1 MVNARD
7 KSFFSKSKLSFATIL
22 KLMYLWSRQTRVT
35 EAAAEVKISNRVAI
49 DWFNFFRDVCAENF
63 LAHPITIGGPGKVVE
78 IDESKFGKRKYN
90 RGRSVDGHWVFG
102 GIERGT
108 PNAFMT
114 VVPDRSKQT
123 LLPIIQQYIR
133 RGTTV
138 ISDEWR
144 AYLDIPTLG
153 YTNQTVNHS
162 ENFVD
167 PSTGAHIQ
175 SVEGH
180 WSCTKRMMHKQGV
193 MNTTSDLFPSYLLE
207 FLWRRRF
214 GESDLF
220 EKLLE
225 HIAEQNPL

>member
-1 MVNARD
+1 MHPAVEWSD
-7 KSFFSKSKLSFATIL
+7 VSFATIL
-22 KLMYLWSRQTRVT
+22 MLMYLWSRQTRVT

-49 DWFNFFRDVCAENF
+49 DWFNFFRDVCAEYF

-108 PNAFMT
+108 PNAF
-114 VVPDRSKQT
+114 
-123 LLPIIQQYIR
+123 QQYIR
-133 RGTTV
+133 PGTTV

-153 YTNQTVNHS
+153 YTHQTVNHS

-167 PSTGAHIQ
+167 PSTGAHTQ

-180 WSCTKRMMHKQGV
+180 WSCTKRMMRKQGV